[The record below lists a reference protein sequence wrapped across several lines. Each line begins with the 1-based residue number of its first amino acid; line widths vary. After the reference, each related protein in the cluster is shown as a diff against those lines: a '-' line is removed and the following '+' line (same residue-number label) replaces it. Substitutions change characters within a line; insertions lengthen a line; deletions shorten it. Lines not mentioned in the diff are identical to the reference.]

1 MTEPLSTRLSA
12 RSEAS
17 MRLSSGYHIG
27 GAFKHVRVCGGSS
40 ANQRP
45 TDMLPVAPTKSVPV
59 QGLRAMVCYR
69 TKRLPRC
76 RLHLCA

>member
-17 MRLSSGYHIG
+17 VRFPSGYHTG

-40 ANQRP
+40 AQSAPDGHVTGGADEVGARAGFTGDGP
-45 TDMLPVAPTKSVPV
+45 LPDKEASP
-59 QGLRAMVCYR
+59 
-69 TKRLPRC
+69 LPS
-76 RLHLCA
+76 

>member
-17 MRLSSGYHIG
+17 MRFPSEYHTG

-45 TDMLPVAPTKSVPV
+45 TDMLPVAPNEV
-59 QGLRAMVCYR
+59 GARAGF
-69 TKRLPRC
+69 TGDSPLPDKEASP
-76 RLHLCA
+76 LPS